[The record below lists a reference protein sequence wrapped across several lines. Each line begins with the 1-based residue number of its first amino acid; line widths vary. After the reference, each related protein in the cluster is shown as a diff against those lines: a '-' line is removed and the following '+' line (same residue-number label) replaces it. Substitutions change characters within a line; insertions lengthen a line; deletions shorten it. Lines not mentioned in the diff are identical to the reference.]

1 MSEQRE
7 IPENTKPAMYVG
19 IMILSLVGAILNFAF
34 EFAWW
39 YEGSYYSSYG
49 YDFGLGTE
57 FTPGFDMFL
66 IVLLGLMFVY
76 ILLVALQQL
85 YPILKVSKEVDA
97 RIEKSGFF
105 VSIGAVVLTILI
117 TILFYVYL
125 GREVSNLWD
134 DGLGTG
140 FYAGII
146 GGLLCA
152 LLFFLAGR
160 IDKQKA

>member
-7 IPENTKPAMYVG
+7 IPENTKPAMYIG
-19 IMILSLVGAILNFAF
+19 IMVFALVGAVLNFFF

-39 YEGSYYSSYG
+39 YESSSDG
-49 YDFGLGTE
+49 YNFGIDTE
-57 FTPGFDMFL
+57 FTPIFDKLL
-66 IVLLGLMFVY
+66 IVVLGLMFIY

-85 YPILKVSKEVDA
+85 YPVLKVSKEVDK
-97 RIEKSGFF
+97 RIEQSGFF
-105 VSIGAVVLTILI
+105 VSIGAIVLTVLL
-117 TILFYVYL
+117 TILFYIYI
-125 GREVSNLWD
+125 GSEQWD

-146 GGLLCA
+146 AGLLCA

-160 IDKQKA
+160 IDKQKV

>member
-7 IPENTKPAMYVG
+7 IPESSKPAMYVG

-39 YEGSYYSSYG
+39 YESSSYG
-49 YDFGLGTE
+49 YNFGIGAE
-57 FTPGFDMFL
+57 YTPGFDKFL

-85 YPILKVSKEVDA
+85 YPILKLPKEVDK
-97 RIEKSGFF
+97 RIEQSGMF
-105 VSIGAVVLTILI
+105 VSLGAVILTIII
-117 TILFYVYL
+117 TILFYVYI
-125 GREVSNLWD
+125 GTEMWD

-146 GGLLCA
+146 AGLLCA